1 MTDYIFYLLLG
12 SGAGAIIAALGL
24 GLVITYQGSGVVNF
38 AHGAMATWVAYVYA
52 DLREGAYP
60 FPIPGLP
67 GRYHFGGSLEG
78 DVGFRWA
85 MLLALLTAAAMGG
98 LIYFIVFRPLRKA
111 PALAKV
117 VASVGLVIVFTSL
130 VDRRFADK
138 TTLRVNPILPR
149 ESYTLTGDLTVP
161 RDGLWLALI
170 VILIGVALW
179 AMSRFSRIGLI
190 TRAAAENEKGA
201 VLLGYSP
208 DRLAGLSFVVASLV
222 TGLVAILASPM
233 IQLGSG
239 VFTFG
244 FLIPALGA
252 ALIGKFRSVGPTV
265 ATGLAIGLVQSTF
278 IKMQSDIPWFP
289 DYGAREGLPFLVIIV
304 AMVLL
309 GERLPER
316 GTVDTWRLPAVPQA
330 RVTPLTVLVPVVIAV
345 TGLLFFGPLWR
356 GAIMTS
362 VIAVVMALSFVILT
376 GYAGQ
381 TSLAQMAFAGIAGFS
396 LSKLAMQWDIPFPI
410 APILAALV
418 ATMFG
423 AVMGLPALR
432 LRGTNLAI
440 ITLAGGVAIA
450 EFVFKN
456 PKYVGD
462 ASTGGAKIP
471 NPQLFDWNFGLV
483 LGSKSSRPIFGIFL
497 VVVATVIALGV
508 SNLRRSA
515 TGRRILAIRSN
526 ERAAAAI
533 GIRVA
538 RVKMLAFMMS
548 AFVAG
553 VAGSLVAYRF
563 GAVSDASYGVV
574 ASLTALAIAYL
585 GGITS
590 VSGAVT
596 AGITA
601 ASGVAFFGM
610 SEVIGSLGTWEAF
623 IGGTLL
629 IFTAIQ
635 NPEGIAGAVRMQ
647 VNAKKREKAQ
657 KAQKSMDTAAT
668 PEAVPAHS
676 GV

>member
-316 GTVDTWRLPAVPQA
+316 GTVDTWRLPAVPPA

-418 ATMFG
+418 ATVFG

-635 NPEGIAGAVRMQ
+635 NPEGIAGAIRMQ

-668 PEAVPAHS
+668 PEPVPAHS